1 MAKKVNVDMISVT
14 VKVAHQGPGGP
25 VKVGTQYTTD
35 QFHAVALQ
43 DAGYATIDK
52 DVEEIADAKAK
63 K

>member
-25 VKVGTQYTTD
+25 VKVGAQYTTD

-43 DAGYATIDK
+43 EGGYATID
-52 DVEEIADAKAK
+52 EETPTVKEK